1 MQFHLKKAFHGM
13 QYFVIKQSRYFFVC
27 EMLLPEHKGRKAI
40 ILYVGIFMGVTI
52 SLQLQLQVAIK
63 TNGLA

>member
-1 MQFHLKKAFHGM
+1 MQFHLKKAFPGV

-27 EMLLPEHKGRKAI
+27 KMLLPEYEGRTTI
-40 ILYVGIFMGVTI
+40 IVYAGIFMGVII
-52 SLQLQLQVAIK
+52 SLQLRLAIK

>member
-1 MQFHLKKAFHGM
+1 M